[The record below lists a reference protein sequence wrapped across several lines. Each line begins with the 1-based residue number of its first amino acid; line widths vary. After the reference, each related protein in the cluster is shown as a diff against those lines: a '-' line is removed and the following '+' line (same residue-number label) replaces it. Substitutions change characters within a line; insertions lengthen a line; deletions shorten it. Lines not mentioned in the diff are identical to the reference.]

1 MFGAMSDRKKT
12 LGVAALLTAAA
23 LPRGLAQTVSRPA
36 PSQADWLAVSKLPD
50 FSGVW
55 EIPLGPTRGLTGPQA
70 KLSLTPEYAARKK
83 AREASGVE
91 DDQTANCLPAGMPVI
106 MSWPYPMEFVLAPGK
121 VTILLE
127 SFSQIRHIYTDGRP
141 LPTDPDPKFN
151 GTSVGRWE
159 GDTLVAETIGFST
172 LTELERN
179 VAHSDKMRIIERF
192 RLTNPDTMTI
202 ETTLTDPEALT
213 TPFTT
218 TRVLKRHRTWTLA
231 EYVCEENNRNFMD
244 AAGKAGVKL
253 DPRK

>member
-1 MFGAMSDRKKT
+1 MSEAKKM
-12 LGVAALLTAAA
+12 LGVVLLLMAAA
-23 LPRGLAQTVSRPA
+23 LPHGLAQTISRPA
-36 PSQADWLAVSKLPD
+36 PTAADWMAISKLPD

-55 EIPLGPTRGLTGPQA
+55 EIPLGPTRGLIGPSVS
-70 KLSLTPEYAARKK
+70 LSLTPKYAAEKK
-83 AREASGVE
+83 ARQASGVE

-106 MSWPYPMEFVLAPGK
+106 MSWPYPMEFLLTPGK

-159 GDTLVAETIGFST
+159 GDTLVAETVGFSP
-172 LTELERN
+172 LTEIERN
-179 VAHSDKMRIIERF
+179 VSHSDKMRIVERF
-192 RLTNPDTMTI
+192 RLTDPDTMTI
-202 ETTLTDPEALT
+202 ETTLTDPEVLT
-213 TPFTT
+213 MAFKT